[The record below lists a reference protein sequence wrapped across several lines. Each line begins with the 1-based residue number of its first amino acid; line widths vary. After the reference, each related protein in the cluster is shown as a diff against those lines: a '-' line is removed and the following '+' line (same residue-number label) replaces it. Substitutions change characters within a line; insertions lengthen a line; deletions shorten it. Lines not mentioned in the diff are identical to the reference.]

1 MGIDYLTS
9 SNQLENI
16 AAETLL
22 LNQKELVENILN
34 KKEIKKTLL
43 TSFILII
50 FMI

>member
-16 AAETLL
+16 VAETLL

-34 KKEIKKTLL
+34 KKESENKNNEY
-43 TSFILII
+43 
-50 FMI
+50 